1 MWTQWLLG
9 ILVLAAI
16 IGLVY
21 ANLQFARILPGGS
34 ELLAHWTAARG
45 WLREGLNPYLPE
57 MMLRVQEKLYGRAAD
72 PQQGEIMGA
81 YLHPFPSLF
90 LYLPFS
96 LVPYPIARAIWMTL
110 LEISL
115 PLTAALSLIASRSP
129 SNRMSLVPLL
139 LFSVL
144 WLPGLLEI
152 LTGGSLPL
160 VVLLIS
166 GAMYALR
173 KENDPLA
180 GILLGLSLFIPWVS
194 FPAVL
199 FILLWSMSV
208 RRWQTPLWTLAIS
221 GSLTI
226 LSILLQPDWVQW
238 WLIQLVMV
246 AKHGGLST
254 GVGLLQ
260 SSATPLTRFIPWI
273 VGIAILAYLLFEW
286 FLASRKMFRWG
297 MWTMAVTTVM
307 TIPIIPVLGQEAHV
321 FLIPAISLVIALSS
335 ERWGRMG
342 RRLGLALL
350 LLLLSASWLI
360 ELRVPLSH
368 FGRLLA
374 TWSAPSML
382 LVCLWWVRWGI
393 THLSLQMIEQDW

>member
-21 ANLQFARILPGGS
+21 ANLQFARFLPGGS
-34 ELLAHWTAARG
+34 EFLAHWTAASG

-90 LYLPFS
+90 LYVPFS

-199 FILLWSMSV
+199 FISFWSMSV

-321 FLIPAISLVIALSS
+321 LLIPAISLVIALSS

-342 RRLGLALL
+342 RKLGLALL

-393 THLSLQMIEQDW
+393 THRSLQMIEQDW